1 MSAGRHA
8 ELLRGLERVAARAA
22 DAEGLEMV
30 ELRVRGS
37 GSRRVVRID
46 IDRAGP
52 GSVTHDDCQ
61 RVSERMGRTLEEDEE
76 LLASSYVLEVSSP
89 GIDRPILSADDI
101 RRNTG
106 RRVRVTT
113 IEPIDGRRE
122 FQGTLLGSQDG
133 CLLLSGEGNA
143 ALRLPLDDILQ
154 TRQEAGI

>member
-1 MSAGRHA
+1 MSGARHA
-8 ELLRGLERVAARAA
+8 ELLRGLERVAALAA

-61 RVSERMGRTLEEDEE
+61 RVSERVERTLEDEE
-76 LLASSYVLEVSSP
+76 LLATSYVLEVSSP

-122 FQGTLLGSQDG
+122 FQGTLLGSQNG
-133 CLLLSGEGNA
+133 CLLLSGDGNA

-154 TRQEAGI
+154 TRQEVEI